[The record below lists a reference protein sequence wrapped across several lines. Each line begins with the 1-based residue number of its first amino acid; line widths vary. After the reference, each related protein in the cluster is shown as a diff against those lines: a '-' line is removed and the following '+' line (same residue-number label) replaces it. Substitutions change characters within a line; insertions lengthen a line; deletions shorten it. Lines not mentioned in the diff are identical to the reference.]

1 MKLDLVNLITHL
13 QVTDEEIKAANQTY
27 NGLSDVVLRA
37 LPDAPL
43 QPLLTRLGRS
53 GNSSVSAKAWL
64 RAADPALRDVIA
76 KEALQYKKGHVSQVN
91 ARFRDYYV
99 LTIFLYSIN

>member
-1 MKLDLVNLITHL
+1 MKT
-13 QVTDEEIKAANQTY
+13 ANQAY
-27 NGLSDVVLRA
+27 MGLSDIVLRA

-43 QPLLTRLGRS
+43 QPLLSRLGKN

-76 KEALQYKKGHVSQVN
+76 KEALHYKKGHVSQV
-91 ARFRDYYV
+91 
-99 LTIFLYSIN
+99 I